1 MKLTKLEW
9 LIVLLCG
16 SSALT
21 SFLIDPCSA
30 FNIPIDVHSKCP
42 IIRASSQWAEF
53 TDPLWLANPPML
65 RVQTGLSVFIYG
77 PFYLLTIVAL
87 VKRADWIRL
96 PALMIAGALIVNV
109 LVYVIAA
116 FIGYHVNHPI
126 IFVAVNLPYVIL
138 PLALIKRFGGGA

>member
-1 MKLTKLEW
+1 MKLSRLEW

-16 SSALT
+16 AFALT

-42 IIRASSQWAEF
+42 IIKASSQWATL

-65 RVQTGLSVFIYG
+65 RVQTGLSVFVYG
-77 PFYLLTIVAL
+77 PFYVLTIVAL
-87 VKRADWIRL
+87 LKAADWIRL
-96 PALMIAGALIVNV
+96 PALLISGALIVNV

-116 FIGYHVNHPI
+116 FIGYRVNHPI
-126 IFVAVNLPYVIL
+126 IFVAVNVPYVIL
-138 PLALIKRFGGGA
+138 PWALIKRFGAA